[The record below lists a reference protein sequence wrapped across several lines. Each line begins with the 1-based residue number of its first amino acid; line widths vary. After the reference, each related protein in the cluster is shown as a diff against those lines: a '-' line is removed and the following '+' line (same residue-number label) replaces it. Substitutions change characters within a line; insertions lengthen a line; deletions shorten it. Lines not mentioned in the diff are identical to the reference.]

1 MLLKLSDGQKIWL
14 RNDFDLIQAMSDDVL
29 SVKHVFRHRKEQS
42 KTKQCVTR
50 PKLSVSEKVGV
61 DKMKLRFM

>member
-1 MLLKLSDGQKIWL
+1 M
-14 RNDFDLIQAMSDDVL
+14 RNDFDPIQAMSDDVL
-29 SVKHVFRHRKEQS
+29 SVKHVFWHRKEQS